1 MHVRTKIICTI
12 GPSVA
17 TYENM
22 VALVEAG
29 MDVARLNFSHGD
41 HAQHKKMID
50 LLKKVRSDLKRPLG
64 IMLDSKG
71 PEIRIRTKDNQTLS
85 LEKDHE
91 LHLTD
96 SSTLDHENMIQI
108 IPSHIVSEMQE
119 GMKVLFD
126 DGYIEGVVV
135 SKGPKTAT
143 VKILNKGGLKSY
155 KKINIPH
162 SSITLP
168 AMSEED
174 VHDFIFGCEQDV
186 DMIAASFIQS
196 AENVLEIRKLLKK
209 HGKQDTLIISK
220 IESVSGVKNFES
232 ILQVSDGIMVARG
245 DLGVELPLK
254 EVPQLQK
261 MMIRKCN
268 KEGKVV
274 VTATQMLESMISNP
288 RPTRAEVSDVANAI
302 YDSTSCVMLSG
313 ETAAGKYPIECCKM
327 MKAIIEQA
335 EKDFDYE
342 TYANLYYGHNYKDAS
357 NSIALATVQTAH
369 KSLGHAI
376 FTYTSSGFTPKV
388 LSKFRPK
395 IPIIALTQSE
405 KIYHQLALFW
415 GVVPVFAQYQNLQ
428 QAFDIATCFALEHKY
443 VHYGDRVFVTAGT
456 PFEVRGTTNIMMI
469 KNIGDVLVRGAS
481 STGKNVY
488 GEVIHGLSLEGD
500 FDAKGK
506 IVVIT
511 HCEISYESKLRSAA
525 GIILQNNE
533 EDQESEKALESIIR
547 NYQIPCLV
555 RAESAATLV
564 KEGEWVTLA
573 PSKGVV
579 FRGEVCKEEEL
590 IDYVCHKKHYNNLD
604 S

>member
-12 GPSVA
+12 GPSVD
-17 TYENM
+17 TYDQM

-41 HAQHKKMID
+41 HKQHKKRID
-50 LLKKVRSDLKRPLG
+50 LLKKVRSDLKKPLG

-71 PEIRIRTKDNQTLS
+71 PEIRIRTKENATLT
-85 LEKDHE
+85 LEKDTE
-91 LHLTD
+91 LELCCA
-96 SSTLDHENMIQI
+96 SELKKENAINV
-108 IPSHIVSEMQE
+108 IPSHVVEELKE

-126 DGYIEGVVV
+126 DGYIEGVVT
-135 SKGPKTAT
+135 KTEGKSAT
-143 VKILNKGGLKSY
+143 VKILNPGQLKSF

-162 SSITLP
+162 GGITLP

-174 VHDFIFGCEQDV
+174 VEDFVFGCEQDI

-196 AENVLEIRKLLKK
+196 ADNVLEIRKLLKK
-209 HGKQDTLIISK
+209 HGKSDIIIISK

-261 MMIRKCN
+261 MMIKKCN
-268 KEGKVV
+268 QEGKVV
-274 VTATQMLESMISNP
+274 VTATQMLESMMTNP

-327 MKAIIEQA
+327 MKAIVEEA

-342 TYANLYYGHNYKDAS
+342 NYAANYYNRNYKDAS
-357 NSIALATVQTAH
+357 SSIALATVQTAR

-395 IPIIALTQSE
+395 IPIISLTQSE
-405 KIYHQLALFW
+405 KIYNQLSLYW
-415 GVVPVFAQYQNLQ
+415 GVVPVLSQYANLQ
-428 QAFDIATCFALEHKY
+428 QAFDATACFALMHKY

-456 PFEVRGTTNIMMI
+456 PFEVRGTTNMMLI
-469 KNIGDVLVRGAS
+469 KNIGDVMARGEPCP
-481 STGKNVY
+481 GKYVY
-488 GEVIHGLSLEGD
+488 NEVVHGLSLESD
-500 FDAKGK
+500 FDSKGK

-511 HCEISYESKLRSAA
+511 HCEDGYEQKLKDAV
-525 GIILQNNE
+525 GIVLQNNE
-533 EDQESEKALESIIR
+533 EDIASENALQDICAK
-547 NYQIPCLV
+547 YHIPFITRV
-555 RAESAATLV
+555 ESATTLI
-564 KEGEWVTLA
+564 KEGEWVTIA
-573 PSKGVV
+573 PNKGVV
-579 FRGEVCKEEEL
+579 FRGQVTHEEDVIRQVCSKNG
-590 IDYVCHKKHYNNLD
+590 CSH